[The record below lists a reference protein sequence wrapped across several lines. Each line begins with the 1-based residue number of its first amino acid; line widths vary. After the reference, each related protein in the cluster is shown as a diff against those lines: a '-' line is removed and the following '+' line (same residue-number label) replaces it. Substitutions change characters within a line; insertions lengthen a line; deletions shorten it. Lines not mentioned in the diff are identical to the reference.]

1 MLTEKFHDVLNH
13 EGVVSVVTWTPAEPH
28 ITNTWN
34 SYLTVTDDERI
45 LIPAAG
51 FTHAENDL
59 AENDQVLFTAGAREV
74 EGRDG
79 YQGTGFRLTGTA
91 KFVDNGAEFEQVK
104 AKYPFIRKV
113 LEITPTSA
121 KQLL

>member
-13 EGVVSVVTWTPAEPH
+13 EGVVSVVTWTPEEPH

-51 FTHAENDL
+51 FTHAEKDL
-59 AENDQVLFTAGAREV
+59 AQNDQVLFTVGAREV